1 MGVVTFRPQS
11 LLDHS
16 ALSHPLGPWSLSLK
30 RLQPQGLEGATKRG
44 FEMDAIRKKMQSL
57 KSETDSL
64 YKTIADFEEAT
75 AEAVK
80 RADQA
85 DCDIRDYGKKVQ
97 QLEIGFDETNDK
109 LTKATESLEEADKQF
124 KEVESDVAALSR
136 RIMLMEEEDKKS
148 AEQLCQTV
156 TKLAMNSKAADNVM
170 KAIKVVENTC
180 LNNEVTIEELDKN
193 LRTTTKMASDNE
205 QKLDELS
212 RKLGVQE
219 AELKRAVERA
229 ELAEKNL
236 KSIEDELETVG
247 DNMKQLEKSA
257 EKALLREEKLVEKI
271 YNLQNKYKITEA
283 KFEYGE
289 MNITKLNQ
297 RIDDIEDEIYREKM
311 KIKKCSDEMDD
322 TFDDMLRNY

>member
-1 MGVVTFRPQS
+1 
-11 LLDHS
+11 
-16 ALSHPLGPWSLSLK
+16 
-30 RLQPQGLEGATKRG
+30 
-44 FEMDAIRKKMQSL
+44 MDAIRKKMQSL
-57 KSETDSL
+57 KGETDSL
-64 YKTIADFEEAT
+64 YATIDGFEENT
-75 AEAVK
+75 REAAA

-85 DCDIRDYGKKVQ
+85 DCDIRDFGKKVQ

-109 LTKATESLEEADKQF
+109 LNKANESLEEAEKQF
-124 KEVESDVAALSR
+124 KEVESDVSALTR

-148 AEQLCQTV
+148 AESLCATV
-156 TKLAMNSKAADNVM
+156 TKLAVTSKSADNVM
-170 KAIKVVENTC
+170 KTIKVVENTC

-193 LRTTTKMASDNE
+193 LRATVKMASDNE

-229 ELAEKNL
+229 ELAENKL
-236 KSIEDELETVG
+236 KGIEEELETVG

-257 EKALLREEKLVEKI
+257 EKALEREEKLVEKI
-271 YNLQNKYKITEA
+271 YSLQTKYKTTEA

-297 RIDDIEDEIYREKM
+297 RIDDIEDEIYREKL
-311 KIKKCSDEMDD
+311 KIQKCANELDD
-322 TFDDMLRNY
+322 TFDDMLTNY